1 MSEGIRFVLR
11 VFGVGFECQAF
22 RVSGLRFLVPCASC
36 AFGPYMF
43 NSNTSTT
50 VTILWGLGYPKP

>member
-43 NSNTSTT
+43 NSNTSTNDI
-50 VTILWGLGYPKP
+50 VGFGIP